1 MLTPNTQIPTSL
13 RGQVRARVKAHPSWP
28 AFLAE
33 KGLISAST
41 RNADLLEFALRHP
54 TLTSQIEQT
63 LRNHAAAAPVQ
74 SPAVL
79 ILIHRVEQLL
89 KAYVSRRKTAKP
101 RIRVAAVLRA
111 SPEGA

>member
-33 KGLISAST
+33 KALISASA

-54 TLTSQIEQT
+54 ALEAQIEQT
-63 LRNHAAAAPVQ
+63 LRNHAAAAPMQ
-74 SPAVL
+74 SAAVL
-79 ILIHRVEQLL
+79 IQINRVEKLL
-89 KAYVSRRKTAKP
+89 MAYAIKRKTTKP
-101 RIRVAAVLRA
+101 RVRV
-111 SPEGA
+111 GAISQAC